1 MSLIL
6 TAIGL
11 NAAVGTNFTTVNCLR
26 FHCFYI
32 ENLKVIHIL
41 AQLPLGLDSLDLQVQ
56 IELKKVRNQQRVL
69 VSDDRIFNV

>member
-11 NAAVGTNFTTVNCLR
+11 NAAVGTNFTTVNCLS

-41 AQLPLGLDSLDLQVQ
+41 AQLPVGLDSIDPR
-56 IELKKVRNQQRVL
+56 VR
-69 VSDDRIFNV
+69 SS

>member
-26 FHCFYI
+26 FHCLYL

-41 AQLPLGLDSLDLQVQ
+41 AQLPSGFCPIAIATRSG
-56 IELKKVRNQQRVL
+56 KKSQKPA
-69 VSDDRIFNV
+69 IAAGF

>member
-11 NAAVGTNFTTVNCLR
+11 NTAVGTNFTTVNCLR
-26 FHCFYI
+26 FHCLYL

-41 AQLPLGLDSLDLQVQ
+41 AQLSLRLCSIEIALQKSQ
-56 IELKKVRNQQRVL
+56 KLALIA
-69 VSDDRIFNV
+69 SF

>member
-6 TAIGL
+6 AAIGL

-26 FHCFYI
+26 FHCLYL

-41 AQLPLGLDSLDLQVQ
+41 AQFPLSLYP
-56 IELKKVRNQQRVL
+56 IAIATRSSYKKVRN
-69 VSDDRIFNV
+69 